1 MAPLASVTMGW
12 EMQKIN
18 RFLELLT
25 GFLMEKEDS
34 DTAISKTTGAEDLE
48 NHVMHSLQP
57 RVARS
62 VPLADR
68 FMFM

>member
-1 MAPLASVTMGW
+1 MGW